1 MAIENGIK
9 QNYSLSKKELISV
22 DNYRKIRETSVLTV
36 MFTDIKGFTDLTE
49 EKGEIFSTKV
59 RKIHNSIL
67 IPIIE

>member
-36 MFTDIKGFTDLTE
+36 MFTDIKGFTDL
-49 EKGEIFSTKV
+49 
-59 RKIHNSIL
+59 
-67 IPIIE
+67 